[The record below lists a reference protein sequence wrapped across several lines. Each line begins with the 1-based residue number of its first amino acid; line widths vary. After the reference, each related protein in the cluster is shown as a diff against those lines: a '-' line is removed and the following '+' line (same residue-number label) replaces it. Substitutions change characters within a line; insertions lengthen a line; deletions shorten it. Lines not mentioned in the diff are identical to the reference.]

1 MTVPKTL
8 ERLKAFQEFILASF
22 WYVSKKC
29 KSFSGLIGFLFTFFL
44 GVVLSLVASQMV
56 TTPTPTDLNK
66 GSQGNSRLFHPLVA
80 CCIEGASPEEQYKE
94 VM

>member
-1 MTVPKTL
+1 MS
-8 ERLKAFQEFILASF
+8 LKNANL
-22 WYVSKKC
+22 
-29 KSFSGLIGFLFTFFL
+29 FSGLIGFLFTFFL

-56 TTPTPTDLNK
+56 TTPTDLNK